1 VNVQVPVLSGAEV
14 RLPEPFE
21 RLYELAY
28 NLWWT
33 WDPLAYRIWQ
43 QIDAQL
49 WDRYRNP
56 LEILE
61 AAGPSTWEALQESE
75 SFLDLFRQVV
85 QRFERYQAAADT
97 WYDQHHRDELSGP
110 IAYLCAEFGISH
122 LLPLYSGGLGV
133 LAGEHVKSASDLGLP
148 FLAVGLLYRRGYFH
162 QEVDAEGY
170 QQHQYPEL
178 DLYRLPVRP
187 VASPTG
193 GQLKVPIDLP
203 GRKVYAAVW
212 QMQAGRVPLLLLDT
226 DLAENEPSDRP
237 ITHTL
242 YIRGREMRFCQ
253 ELVLGIGAVR
263 ALAAL
268 DVRPVVWHVNEGHA
282 ALSLLERLTREI
294 ADGSSFEDAE
304 RRVRSSTLFTLHTPV
319 PAGNEMFDFRLVE
332 KYLSHWSGLA
342 RTSLSYLSRIGAA
355 RDGEDGTFDMS
366 GLAVRLSAF
375 VNGVSE
381 RHASVVSNDWAPV
394 LNHPV
399 EAITNGIHS
408 PTWVGGG
415 TERLLSEHVGRDWQ
429 DRLLEPEAWSA
440 VAEIPDANLWETH
453 LDQKRLLTSFARGR
467 IRRALA
473 RQGASPDEL
482 RAVERLFPTE
492 RLTIGFA
499 RRFATYKRATLL
511 FHNLPWLT
519 SILTNPERPVQVVF
533 AGKAHPADREG
544 QDLIRNIV
552 ELSKSVELAGHI
564 YFLEDYDLRMA
575 RFLVQG
581 VDVWLNTPRP
591 PLEASG
597 TSGMKVAL
605 NGGLNLSILDGWWA
619 EGYNGKNGWAFG
631 LDWGDGDHAA
641 QDNYDAVALYQA
653 LQDEVV
659 PLYYERDREGIPH
672 GWVTMMKEAIASI
685 APAFSTHR
693 MVVDYATKA
702 YFRLGE

>member
-1 VNVQVPVLSGAEV
+1 MQIPVLSGAEV

-61 AAGPSTWEALQESE
+61 AVGPSTWEALQESE

-110 IAYLCAEFGISH
+110 VAYLCAEFGISH

-148 FLAVGLLYRRGYFH
+148 FVGVGLLYRRGYFH
-162 QEVDAEGY
+162 QEVDAEGF
-170 QQHQYPEL
+170 QQHQYPQL

-203 GRKVYAAVW
+203 GRRVYAAVW
-212 QMQAGRVPLLLLDT
+212 QLQAGRVPLLLLDT
-226 DLAENEPSDRP
+226 DLTDNEPSDRP

-319 PAGNEMFDFRLVE
+319 PAGNEIFDFRLVE
-332 KYLSHWSGLA
+332 KYLSHWAGVV
-342 RTSLSYLSRIGAA
+342 RTDLSYLARAGAP
-355 RDGEDGTFDMS
+355 RHEEDGNFDLS

-408 PTWVGGG
+408 PTWVGRG
-415 TERLLSEHVGRDWQ
+415 TERLFSEHIGRDWQ
-429 DRLLEPEAWSA
+429 DKLLEPEAWGA
-440 VAEIPDANLWETH
+440 IAEIPDADLWETH

-467 IRRALA
+467 IRRQMA

-492 RLTIGFA
+492 RLTLGFA

-552 ELSKSVELAGHI
+552 ELSRSVETAGHI

-581 VDVWLNTPRP
+581 VDVWLNNPRP

-631 LDWGDGDHAA
+631 LDWGDGDHGA
-641 QDNYDAVALYQA
+641 QDNYDAVALYQT

-659 PLYYERDREGIPH
+659 PLYYERDKEGVPR
-672 GWVTMMKEAIASI
+672 GWVAMMKEAIASI

-702 YFRLGE
+702 YFRLGQ